1 MGSAM
6 HHRRDVLRLIGGGAV
21 FAATAS
27 LAGCSG
33 VGVSEDAR
41 EPWRKA
47 GKYDDPRK
55 RALSYALLA
64 PNPHNRQPWMVRLE
78 GADALTLW
86 VDLARRLPATDPFD
100 RQIVIGCGAFLELLA
115 IAAAEEGYRADII
128 AFPEGEDMRTLDA
141 RPVARISLVAG
152 AGQRDPLAAHILARR
167 SNKTVY
173 EPRDIDADALASLAT
188 AGRAYGVTSAATAD
202 PTLVARLRD
211 LTWRAHVKEV
221 TTPTANQES
230 VDLMRIGAREV
241 AANPDGI
248 ELEGGMIEFARR
260 VGIVSRE
267 TLADPTST
275 AFKQGLDL
283 YEKMAL
289 SARAFGWICN
299 AGRSRSDQIAAGR
312 AYLRM
317 NLEATRLG
325 LAVHPWS
332 QALQEY
338 PEMAALYA
346 EAHTLLGGGERVQML
361 YRIGHAEPIGPTP
374 RRGLEAHL
382 V

>member
-1 MGSAM
+1 M
-6 HHRRDVLRLIGGGAV
+6 HDRRDVLKLIGGGAV
-21 FAATAS
+21 VAATAPLS
-27 LAGCSG
+27 GCSG
-33 VGVSEDAR
+33 VGVSQAAR
-41 EPWRKA
+41 GPWRNA
-47 GKYDDPRK
+47 GQYDDPRK

-64 PNPHNRQPWMVRLE
+64 PNPHNRQPWLVRLE
-78 GADALTLW
+78 GADALTLQ
-86 VDLARRLPATDPFD
+86 VDPARRLPATDPFD

-115 IAAAEEGYRADII
+115 IAAAEEGYRADIV
-128 AFPEGEDMRTLDA
+128 AFPEGEDMKTLDA
-141 RPVARISLVAG
+141 RPVARVTLVAG
-152 AGQRDPLAAHILARR
+152 AGRRDLLAAHILARR

-173 EPRDIDADALASLAT
+173 EPREVAAADLQALAD
-188 AGRAYGVTSAATAD
+188 AGRAPGITSVTTAD
-202 PTLVARLRD
+202 AGLVARLRH

-221 TTPTANQES
+221 TTPAANQES

-248 ELEGGMIEFARR
+248 GLEGGMIEFARR
-260 VGIVSRE
+260 VGIVSRAN
-267 TLADPTST
+267 LADPTST

-283 YEKMAL
+283 YEKMAM

-299 AGRSRSDQIAAGR
+299 DNRSRGDQLAAGR

-317 NLEATRLG
+317 NLKATALG
-325 LAVHPWS
+325 LGVHPWS

-338 PEMAALYA
+338 PEMAALYD
-346 EAHTLLGGGERVQML
+346 EARALLGGGGTVQML
-361 YRIGHAEPIGPTP
+361 YRIGYAQAIGPTP

>member
-1 MGSAM
+1 M
-6 HHRRDVLRLIGGGAV
+6 HDRRDVLKLIGGGAV
-21 FAATAS
+21 VAATAPLS
-27 LAGCSG
+27 GCSG
-33 VGVSEDAR
+33 VGVSQAAR
-41 EPWRKA
+41 GPWRKA
-47 GKYDDPRK
+47 GQYDDPRK

-64 PNPHNRQPWMVRLE
+64 PNPHNRQPWLVRLE
-78 GADALTLW
+78 GADALTLQ
-86 VDLARRLPATDPFD
+86 VDPARRLPATDPLD

-115 IAAAEEGYRADII
+115 IAAAEEGYRADIV
-128 AFPEGEDMRTLDA
+128 AFPEGEDMRTLDT
-141 RPVARISLVAG
+141 RPVARVTLVSG

-173 EPRDIDADALASLAT
+173 EPREVAAADLQALAD
-188 AGRAYGVTSAATAD
+188 AGRAPGITSATTAD
-202 PTLVARLRD
+202 AGLVARLRD

-221 TTPTANQES
+221 TTPAANQES

-248 ELEGGMIEFARR
+248 GLEGGMIEFARR

-267 TLADPTST
+267 NLADPTST

-283 YEKMAL
+283 YEKMAM
-289 SARAFGWICN
+289 SARAFGWLCN
-299 AGRSRSDQIAAGR
+299 DNRSRGDQLAAGR
-312 AYLRM
+312 AYVRM
-317 NLEATRLG
+317 NLKATALG
-325 LAVHPWS
+325 LGVHPWS

-338 PEMAALYA
+338 PEMAALYD
-346 EAHTLLGGGERVQML
+346 EARALLGGGGTVQML
-361 YRIGHAEPIGPTP
+361 YRIGYAQAIGPTP

>member
-1 MGSAM
+1 M
-6 HHRRDVLRLIGGGAV
+6 HDRRDVLKLIGGGAV
-21 FAATAS
+21 VAATAPLS
-27 LAGCSG
+27 GCSG
-33 VGVSEDAR
+33 VGVSQAAR
-41 EPWRKA
+41 GPWRNA
-47 GKYDDPRK
+47 GQYDDPRK

-64 PNPHNRQPWMVRLE
+64 PNPHNRQPWLVRLE
-78 GADALTLW
+78 GADALTLQ
-86 VDLARRLPATDPFD
+86 VDPARRLPATDPLD

-115 IAAAEEGYRADII
+115 IAAAEEGYRADIV
-128 AFPEGEDMRTLDA
+128 AFPEGEDMKTLDA
-141 RPVARISLVAG
+141 RPVARVTLVAG

-173 EPRDIDADALASLAT
+173 EPREVAAADLQALAD
-188 AGRAYGVTSAATAD
+188 AGRAPGITSVTTAD
-202 PTLVARLRD
+202 AGLVARLRD

-221 TTPTANQES
+221 TTPAANQES

-248 ELEGGMIEFARR
+248 GLEGGMIEFARR

-267 TLADPTST
+267 NLADPTST

-283 YEKMAL
+283 YEKMAM

-299 AGRSRSDQIAAGR
+299 DNRSRGDQLAAGR

-317 NLEATRLG
+317 NLKATALG
-325 LAVHPWS
+325 LGVHPWS

-338 PEMAALYA
+338 PEMAALYD
-346 EAHTLLGGGERVQML
+346 EARALLGGGGTVQML
-361 YRIGHAEPIGPTP
+361 YRIGYAQAIGPTP

>member
-1 MGSAM
+1 M
-6 HHRRDVLRLIGGGAV
+6 HDRRDVLKLIGGGAV
-21 FAATAS
+21 VAATAPLS
-27 LAGCSG
+27 GCSG
-33 VGVSEDAR
+33 VGVSQAAR
-41 EPWRKA
+41 GPWRNA
-47 GKYDDPRK
+47 GQYDDPRK

-64 PNPHNRQPWMVRLE
+64 PNPHNRQPWLVRLE
-78 GADALTLW
+78 GADALTLQ
-86 VDLARRLPATDPFD
+86 VDPARRLPATDPLD

-115 IAAAEEGYRADII
+115 IAAAEEGYRADIV
-128 AFPEGEDMRTLDA
+128 AFPEGEDMKTLDT
-141 RPVARISLVAG
+141 RPVARVTLVSG

-173 EPRDIDADALASLAT
+173 EPREVAAADLQALAD
-188 AGRAYGVTSAATAD
+188 AGRAPGITSVTTAD
-202 PTLVARLRD
+202 AGLVARLRD

-221 TTPTANQES
+221 TTPAANQES

-248 ELEGGMIEFARR
+248 GLEGGMIEFARR

-267 TLADPTST
+267 NLADPTST

-283 YEKMAL
+283 YEKMAM
-289 SARAFGWICN
+289 SARAFGWLCN
-299 AGRSRSDQIAAGR
+299 DNRSRGDQLAAGR

-317 NLEATRLG
+317 NLKATALG
-325 LAVHPWS
+325 LGVHPWS

-338 PEMAALYA
+338 PEMAALYD
-346 EAHTLLGGGERVQML
+346 EARALLGGGGTVQML
-361 YRIGHAEPIGPTP
+361 YRIGYAQAIGPTP

>member
-1 MGSAM
+1 M
-6 HHRRDVLRLIGGGAV
+6 HDRRDVLKLIGGGAV
-21 FAATAS
+21 VAATAPLS
-27 LAGCSG
+27 GCSG
-33 VGVSEDAR
+33 VGVSQAAR
-41 EPWRKA
+41 GPWRNA
-47 GKYDDPRK
+47 GQYDDPRK

-64 PNPHNRQPWMVRLE
+64 PNPHNRQPWLVRLE
-78 GADALTLW
+78 GADALTLQ
-86 VDLARRLPATDPFD
+86 VDPARRLPATDPLD
-100 RQIVIGCGAFLELLA
+100 RQTVIGCGAFLELLA
-115 IAAAEEGYRADII
+115 IAAAEEGYRADIV

-141 RPVARISLVAG
+141 RPVARVTLVAG

-173 EPRDIDADALASLAT
+173 EPRDVAAADLQALAD
-188 AGRAYGVTSAATAD
+188 AGRAPGITSVTTAD
-202 PTLVARLRD
+202 AGLVARLRD

-221 TTPTANQES
+221 TTPAANQES

-248 ELEGGMIEFARR
+248 GLEGGMIEFARR

-267 TLADPTST
+267 NLADPTST

-283 YEKMAL
+283 YEKMAM
-289 SARAFGWICN
+289 SARAFGWLCN
-299 AGRSRSDQIAAGR
+299 DNRSRGDQLAAGR

-317 NLEATRLG
+317 NLKATALG
-325 LAVHPWS
+325 LGVHPWS

-338 PEMAALYA
+338 PEMAALHD
-346 EAHTLLGGGERVQML
+346 EARALLGGGGTVQML
-361 YRIGHAEPIGPTP
+361 YRIGYAQAIGPTP

>member
-1 MGSAM
+1 M
-6 HHRRDVLRLIGGGAV
+6 HDRRDVLKLIGGGAV
-21 FAATAS
+21 VAATAPLS
-27 LAGCSG
+27 GCSG
-33 VGVSEDAR
+33 VGVSQAAR
-41 EPWRKA
+41 GPWRNA
-47 GKYDDPRK
+47 GQYDDPRK

-64 PNPHNRQPWMVRLE
+64 PNPHNRQPWLVRLE
-78 GADALTLW
+78 GADALTLQ
-86 VDLARRLPATDPFD
+86 VDPARRLPATDPLD

-115 IAAAEEGYRADII
+115 IAAAEEGYRADIV
-128 AFPEGEDMRTLDA
+128 AFPEGEDMRTLDT
-141 RPVARISLVAG
+141 RPVARVTLVSG

-173 EPRDIDADALASLAT
+173 EPREVAAADLQALAD
-188 AGRAYGVTSAATAD
+188 AGRAPGITSATTAD
-202 PTLVARLRD
+202 AGLVARLRD

-221 TTPTANQES
+221 TTPAANQES

-248 ELEGGMIEFARR
+248 GLEGGMIEFARR

-267 TLADPTST
+267 NLADPTST

-283 YEKMAL
+283 YEKMAM
-289 SARAFGWICN
+289 SARAFGWLCN
-299 AGRSRSDQIAAGR
+299 DNRSRGDQLAAGR
-312 AYLRM
+312 AYVRM
-317 NLEATRLG
+317 NLKATALG
-325 LAVHPWS
+325 LGVHPWS

-338 PEMAALYA
+338 PEMAALYD
-346 EAHTLLGGGERVQML
+346 EARALLGGGGTVQML
-361 YRIGHAEPIGPTP
+361 YRIGYAQAIGPTP

>member
-1 MGSAM
+1 M
-6 HHRRDVLRLIGGGAV
+6 HDRRDVLKLIGGGAV
-21 FAATAS
+21 VAATAS
-27 LAGCSG
+27 LSGCSG
-33 VGVSEDAR
+33 VGVSQAAR
-41 EPWRKA
+41 GPWRKA
-47 GKYDDPRK
+47 GQYDDPRK

-64 PNPHNRQPWMVRLE
+64 PNPHNRQPWLVRLE
-78 GADALTLW
+78 GADALTLQ
-86 VDLARRLPATDPFD
+86 VDPARRLPATDPLD

-115 IAAAEEGYRADII
+115 IAAAEEGYRADIV
-128 AFPEGEDMRTLDA
+128 AFPEGEDMKTLDA
-141 RPVARISLVAG
+141 RPVARVTLVAG

-173 EPRDIDADALASLAT
+173 EPREVAAADLQALAD
-188 AGRAYGVTSAATAD
+188 AGRAPGITSVTTAD
-202 PTLVARLRD
+202 AGLVARLRD

-221 TTPTANQES
+221 TTPAANQES

-248 ELEGGMIEFARR
+248 GLEGGMIEFARR

-267 TLADPTST
+267 NLADPTST

-283 YEKMAL
+283 YEKMAM
-289 SARAFGWICN
+289 SARAFGWLCN
-299 AGRSRSDQIAAGR
+299 DNRSRGDQLAAGR

-317 NLEATRLG
+317 NLKATALG
-325 LAVHPWS
+325 LGVHPWS

-338 PEMAALYA
+338 PEMAALYD
-346 EAHTLLGGGERVQML
+346 EARALLGGGGTVQML
-361 YRIGHAEPIGPTP
+361 YRIGYAQAIGPTP

>member
-1 MGSAM
+1 M
-6 HHRRDVLRLIGGGAV
+6 HDRRDVLKLIGGGAV
-21 FAATAS
+21 VAATAPLS
-27 LAGCSG
+27 GCSG
-33 VGVSEDAR
+33 VGVSQAAR
-41 EPWRKA
+41 GPWRNA
-47 GKYDDPRK
+47 GQYDDPRK

-64 PNPHNRQPWMVRLE
+64 PNPHNRQPWLVRLE
-78 GADALTLW
+78 GADALTLQ
-86 VDLARRLPATDPFD
+86 VDPARRLPATDPLD

-115 IAAAEEGYRADII
+115 IAAAEEGYRADIV
-128 AFPEGEDMRTLDA
+128 AFPEGEDMRTLDT
-141 RPVARISLVAG
+141 RPVARVTLVSG

-173 EPRDIDADALASLAT
+173 EPREVAAADLQALAD
-188 AGRAYGVTSAATAD
+188 AGRAPGITSVTTAD
-202 PTLVARLRD
+202 AGLVARLRD

-221 TTPTANQES
+221 TTPAANQES

-248 ELEGGMIEFARR
+248 GLEGGMIEFARR

-267 TLADPTST
+267 NLADPTST

-283 YEKMAL
+283 YEKMAM
-289 SARAFGWICN
+289 SARAFGWLCN
-299 AGRSRSDQIAAGR
+299 DNRSRGDQLAAGR

-317 NLEATRLG
+317 NLKATALG
-325 LAVHPWS
+325 LGVHPWS

-338 PEMAALYA
+338 PEMAALYD
-346 EAHTLLGGGERVQML
+346 EARALLGGGGTVQML
-361 YRIGHAEPIGPTP
+361 YRIGYAQAIGPTP

>member
-1 MGSAM
+1 M
-6 HHRRDVLRLIGGGAV
+6 HDRRDVLKLIGGGAV
-21 FAATAS
+21 VAATAPLS
-27 LAGCSG
+27 GCSG
-33 VGVSEDAR
+33 VGVSQAAR
-41 EPWRKA
+41 GPWRNA
-47 GKYDDPRK
+47 GQYDDPRK

-64 PNPHNRQPWMVRLE
+64 PNPHNRQPWLVRLE
-78 GADALTLW
+78 GADALTLQ
-86 VDLARRLPATDPFD
+86 VDPARRLPATDPLD

-115 IAAAEEGYRADII
+115 IAAAEEGYRADIV
-128 AFPEGEDMRTLDA
+128 AFPEGEDMRTLDT
-141 RPVARISLVAG
+141 RPVARVTLVSG

-173 EPRDIDADALASLAT
+173 EPREVAAADLQALAD
-188 AGRAYGVTSAATAD
+188 AGRAPGITSVTTAD
-202 PTLVARLRD
+202 AGLVARLRD

-221 TTPTANQES
+221 TTPAANQES

-248 ELEGGMIEFARR
+248 GLEGGMIEFARR

-267 TLADPTST
+267 NLADPTST

-283 YEKMAL
+283 YEKMAM
-289 SARAFGWICN
+289 SARAFGWLCN
-299 AGRSRSDQIAAGR
+299 DNRSRGDQLAAGR

-317 NLEATRLG
+317 NLKATALG
-325 LAVHPWS
+325 LGVHPWS

-338 PEMAALYA
+338 PEMAALHD
-346 EAHTLLGGGERVQML
+346 EARALLGGGGTVQML
-361 YRIGHAEPIGPTP
+361 YRIGYAQAIGPTP

>member
-1 MGSAM
+1 M
-6 HHRRDVLRLIGGGAV
+6 HDRRDALKLIGGGAV
-21 FAATAS
+21 VAATAP

-33 VGVSEDAR
+33 VGVSQAAR
-41 EPWRKA
+41 GPWRKA
-47 GKYDDPRK
+47 GQYDDPRK

-64 PNPHNRQPWMVRLE
+64 PNPHNRQPWLVRLE
-78 GADALTLW
+78 GADAFTLQ
-86 VDLARRLPATDPFD
+86 VDPARRLPATDPFD

-115 IAAAEEGYRADII
+115 IAAAEEGYRADIV
-128 AFPEGEDMRTLDA
+128 AFPEGEDMKALDD
-141 RPVARISLVAG
+141 RPVARVELVAG

-173 EPRDIDADALASLAT
+173 EPREVAAADLQALAD
-188 AGRAYGVTSAATAD
+188 AGRAPGITSVTTAEAG
-202 PTLVARLRD
+202 LVARLRD
-211 LTWRAHVKEV
+211 LTWRAHMKEV
-221 TTPTANQES
+221 TTPAANQES

-248 ELEGGMIEFARR
+248 GLEGGMIEFARL

-267 TLADPTST
+267 NLADPTST

-283 YEKMAL
+283 YEKMAM
-289 SARAFGWICN
+289 SARAFGWLCN
-299 AGRSRSDQIAAGR
+299 DNRSRGDQLAAGR
-312 AYLRM
+312 AYVRM

-325 LAVHPWS
+325 LAIHPWS

-338 PEMAALYA
+338 PEMAALYE
-346 EAHTLLGGGERVQML
+346 EARALLGGGGTVQML
-361 YRIGHAEPIGPTP
+361 YRIGYAQAIGPTP
-374 RRGLEAHL
+374 RRGLESHL

>member
-1 MGSAM
+1 M
-6 HHRRDVLRLIGGGAV
+6 HDRRDVLKLIGGGAV
-21 FAATAS
+21 VAATAPLS
-27 LAGCSG
+27 GCSG
-33 VGVSEDAR
+33 VGVSQAAR
-41 EPWRKA
+41 GPWRNA
-47 GKYDDPRK
+47 GQYDDPRK

-64 PNPHNRQPWMVRLE
+64 PNPHNRQPWLVRLE
-78 GADALTLW
+78 GADALTLQ
-86 VDLARRLPATDPFD
+86 VDPARRLPATDPFD

-115 IAAAEEGYRADII
+115 IAAAEEGYRADIV
-128 AFPEGEDMRTLDA
+128 AFPEGEDMKTLDA
-141 RPVARISLVAG
+141 RPVARATLVAG
-152 AGQRDPLAAHILARR
+152 AGRRDLLAAHILARR

-173 EPRDIDADALASLAT
+173 EPREVAAADLQALAD
-188 AGRAYGVTSAATAD
+188 AGRAPGITSVTTAD
-202 PTLVARLRD
+202 AGLVARLRD

-221 TTPTANQES
+221 TTPAANQES

-248 ELEGGMIEFARR
+248 GLEGGMIEFARR
-260 VGIVSRE
+260 VGIVSRAN
-267 TLADPTST
+267 LADPTST

-283 YEKMAL
+283 YEKMAM

-299 AGRSRSDQIAAGR
+299 DNRSRGDQLAAGR

-317 NLEATRLG
+317 NLKATALG
-325 LAVHPWS
+325 LGVHPWS

-338 PEMAALYA
+338 PEMAALYD
-346 EAHTLLGGGERVQML
+346 EARALLGGGGTVQML
-361 YRIGHAEPIGPTP
+361 YRIGYAQAIGPTP

>member
-1 MGSAM
+1 M
-6 HHRRDVLRLIGGGAV
+6 HDRRDVLKLIGGGAV
-21 FAATAS
+21 VAATAP

-33 VGVSEDAR
+33 VGVSQEAR
-41 EPWRKA
+41 GPWRKA
-47 GKYDDPRK
+47 GQYDDPRK

-64 PNPHNRQPWMVRLE
+64 PNPHNLQPWLVRLE
-78 GADALTLW
+78 GADGLTLQ
-86 VDLARRLPATDPFD
+86 VDLARRLPATDPLD

-115 IAAAEEGYRADII
+115 IAAAEEGYRADIV
-128 AFPEGEDMRTLDA
+128 AFPDGEDMKTLDA
-141 RPVARISLVAG
+141 RPVARVTLVAG

-167 SNKTVY
+167 SNRTVY
-173 EPRDIDADALASLAT
+173 EPREVAAADLQALAD
-188 AGRAYGVTSAATAD
+188 AGRAPGITSVTTAEAG
-202 PTLVARLRD
+202 LVARLRD

-221 TTPTANQES
+221 TTPAANQAN

-248 ELEGGMIEFARR
+248 GLEGGMIEFARR
-260 VGIVSRE
+260 VGIVSRAN
-267 TLADPTST
+267 LADPTST

-283 YEKMAL
+283 YERMAM
-289 SARAFGWICN
+289 SARAFGWLCN
-299 AGRSRSDQIAAGR
+299 DNRSRGDQLAAGR

-317 NLEATRLG
+317 NLKATALG
-325 LAVHPWS
+325 LGVHPWS

-338 PEMAALYA
+338 PEMAALYQ
-346 EAHTLLGGGERVQML
+346 EARALLGGGGTVQML
-361 YRIGHAEPIGPTP
+361 YRIGYAQAIGPTP

>member
-1 MGSAM
+1 M
-6 HHRRDVLRLIGGGAV
+6 HDRRDVLKLIGGGAV
-21 FAATAS
+21 VAATAPLS
-27 LAGCSG
+27 GCSG
-33 VGVSEDAR
+33 VGVSQAAR
-41 EPWRKA
+41 GPWRKA
-47 GKYDDPRK
+47 GQYDDPRK

-64 PNPHNRQPWMVRLE
+64 PNPHNRQPWLVRLE
-78 GADALTLW
+78 GADALTLQ
-86 VDLARRLPATDPFD
+86 VDPARRLPATDPLD

-115 IAAAEEGYRADII
+115 IAAAEEGYRADIV
-128 AFPEGEDMRTLDA
+128 AFPEGEDMKTLDA
-141 RPVARISLVAG
+141 RPVARVTLVAG

-173 EPRDIDADALASLAT
+173 EPREVAAADLQALAD
-188 AGRAYGVTSAATAD
+188 AGRAPGITSVTTAD
-202 PTLVARLRD
+202 AGLVARLRE

-221 TTPTANQES
+221 TTPAANQES

-248 ELEGGMIEFARR
+248 GLEGGMIEFARR

-267 TLADPTST
+267 NLADPTST

-283 YEKMAL
+283 YEKMAM
-289 SARAFGWICN
+289 SARAFGWLCN
-299 AGRSRSDQIAAGR
+299 DNRSRGDQLAAGR

-317 NLEATRLG
+317 NLKATALG
-325 LAVHPWS
+325 LGVHPWS

-338 PEMAALYA
+338 PEMAALYD
-346 EAHTLLGGGERVQML
+346 EARALLGGGGTVQML
-361 YRIGHAEPIGPTP
+361 YRIGYAQAIGPTP

>member
-1 MGSAM
+1 M
-6 HHRRDVLRLIGGGAV
+6 HDRRDVLKLIGGGAV
-21 FAATAS
+21 VAATAPLS
-27 LAGCSG
+27 GCSG
-33 VGVSEDAR
+33 VGVSQAAR
-41 EPWRKA
+41 GPWRNA
-47 GKYDDPRK
+47 GQYDDPRK

-64 PNPHNRQPWMVRLE
+64 PNPHNRQPWLVRLE
-78 GADALTLW
+78 GADALTLQ
-86 VDLARRLPATDPFD
+86 VDPARRLPATDPFD

-115 IAAAEEGYRADII
+115 IAAAEEGYRADIV
-128 AFPEGEDMRTLDA
+128 AFPEGEDMRTLDT
-141 RPVARISLVAG
+141 RPVARVTLVSG

-173 EPRDIDADALASLAT
+173 EPREVAAADLQALAD
-188 AGRAYGVTSAATAD
+188 AGRAPGITSVTTAD
-202 PTLVARLRD
+202 AGLVARLRD

-221 TTPTANQES
+221 TTPAANQES

-248 ELEGGMIEFARR
+248 GLEGGMIEFARR

-267 TLADPTST
+267 NLADPTST

-283 YEKMAL
+283 YEKMAM

-299 AGRSRSDQIAAGR
+299 DNRSRGDQLAAGR

-317 NLEATRLG
+317 NLKATALG
-325 LAVHPWS
+325 LGVHPWS

-338 PEMAALYA
+338 PEMAALYD
-346 EAHTLLGGGERVQML
+346 EARALLGGGGTVQML
-361 YRIGHAEPIGPTP
+361 YRIGYAQAIGPTP